1 MVALPPLDVTFLA
14 AVPVEEADPIKPE
27 PLPTILAETERA
39 YRRQLRTRNIAAKE
53 SHGVRLGGRLSE
65 DGTPLLAV
73 RTRHPSPVTRHPSPV
88 TILSFNPDNGGKI
101 WEWTVGGRS
110 LVPPHA
116 KDYSREFG
124 VDLFWLPG
132 AGGWS
137 AGEEKA
143 AYELVS
149 HDVKDGVATVTFR
162 RRLVAPVLAGL
173 ELTKTYR
180 VSPDAAQVEVSVKVV
195 NRGAQPMAISYWSHH
210 APSLGAEELAKAGL
224 HDYEH
229 VEFLYPTDGGVAA
242 IVPPGGDLLFAP
254 PDAPLTPGQEDF
266 EKSARKGVLRGNWVM
281 EFCPM
286 TQEAFRCVFELEQ
299 LTQVYTC
306 RGAQPSTLEWMYRP
320 TTLPPGGAWQ
330 TTYRLEYYRGQDR
343 DALLKALNLG
353 KALPRGNGTL
363 VPDYKPDGT
372 LVPDYKPDA
381 DTILLEHFDGTLN
394 TENGAWLSSQP
405 AYAEGVKGLAAE
417 FNQPT
422 LSRHAVRLS
431 GRTLAQGTVEAW
443 VRLTARQR
451 GAATIVSVGTAGNT
465 TVAFGVNGKNQLVGS
480 VIGQVQVSATG
491 PELPMD
497 TWVHVALTWQP
508 GPQGGVR
515 LFVNGKLAA
524 ETRDERATPHSA
536 EWTHVYVGGAPYW
549 DGGEVWYTDF
559 NFVGRIDEV
568 RLSGVVRRW

>member
-1 MVALPPLDVTFLA
+1 V
-14 AVPVEEADPIKPE
+14 
-27 PLPTILAETERA
+27 
-39 YRRQLRTRNIAAKE
+39 
-53 SHGVRLGGRLSE
+53 
-65 DGTPLLAV
+65 DG
-73 RTRHPSPVTRHPSPV
+73 
-88 TILSFNPDNGGKI
+88 
-101 WEWTVGGRS
+101 GGRS

-149 HDVKDGVATVTFR
+149 HDVKGDGATVTFR

-180 VSPDAAQVEVSVKVV
+180 VSPGGGAGVAPSPASGESRGGGAAQVEVSVKVV
-195 NRGAQPMAISYWSHH
+195 NRGAQPVAISYWPHH
-210 APSLGAEELAKAGL
+210 APSLGAVELAKAGL
-224 HDYEH
+224 RDEEH
-229 VEFLYPTDGGVAA
+229 VEFLYPTDGGVATT
-242 IVPPGGDLLFAP
+242 VPRAGDLLVAP
-254 PDAPLTPGQEDF
+254 PDAPFTPGQEDF
-266 EKSARKGVLRGNWVM
+266 EKAARKGVLRGNWVM

-330 TTYRLEYYRGQDR
+330 TTYRLEYYHGQDR
-343 DALLKALNLG
+343 DVLLKALNLG
-353 KALPRGNGTL
+353 PAISGPAAL
-363 VPDYKPDGT
+363 VP
-372 LVPDYKPDA
+372 VPASPDA
-381 DTILLEHFDGTLN
+381 DTILLEHFDGALN
-394 TENGAWLSSQP
+394 NENGAWLSNQP

-422 LSRHAVRLS
+422 LQRHAIRLT

-443 VRLTARQR
+443 VRLTARQQ

-465 TVAFGVNGKNQLVGS
+465 TVALGVNGKNQLVGR

-497 TWVHVALTWQP
+497 TWIHVAMTWQP

-536 EWTHVYVGGAPYW
+536 EWTHVYVGGALYW